1 MEMMFQTGAV
11 ELWRGAEGF
20 ANTPHSHEDWVQ
32 LTLPVQGSCEFIQ
45 DGRAWGLKPGSG
57 LVQPPRA
64 LHHFRLEKGASV
76 IILKCREDAVAAP
89 AASSGH
95 PYENM
100 AKSFDAEALSRRFR
114 IWSGQLMKA
123 QLAGESD
130 VRGTEREIMAY
141 INGILSAAPGP
152 EARQEQPG
160 AGLAGFPLLAPE
172 SGSACAGIAPGASSG
187 SAVPT
192 AASPCMQKVV
202 DFMKEGYAGRITIE
216 ELASIACL
224 SRFHFIRS
232 FRAETGL
239 TPYQYLLRLRIE
251 EAKDRLSR
259 SSDSVSHISAELG
272 FSSPSQFYRSFQKL
286 AGTTPQAYRSRW

>member
-1 MEMMFQTGAV
+1 MMFQTGSV

-20 ANTPHSHEDWVQ
+20 ANAPHIHEDWVQ

-45 DGRAWGLKPGSG
+45 DGKAWRLQPGSG

-76 IILKCREDAVAAP
+76 IILKCREDAVAA
-89 AASSGH
+89 AAASGH
-95 PYENM
+95 PYEDM

-114 IWSGQLMKA
+114 VWSGQLMKA

-130 VRGTEREIMAY
+130 VRGTEQEVMAY
-141 INGILSAAPGP
+141 MNGILSAAPGP
-152 EARQEQPG
+152 EARQERPG
-160 AGLAGFPLLAPE
+160 ARSAGLFLPAPGSRSTCAAGA
-172 SGSACAGIAPGASSG
+172 AGASSG
-187 SAVPT
+187 PEIPS
-192 AASPCMQKVV
+192 AASPCMQKAV

-224 SRFHFIRS
+224 SRFHFIRT

-251 EAKDRLSR
+251 EAKDRLTR
-259 SSDSVSHISAELG
+259 SSDSVSQISGELG

-286 AGTTPQAYRSRW
+286 AGTTPQAYRSR